1 MRCTDATLLYNKAY
15 QLSSI
20 LSFLPGILV
29 FFVLYIIGM
38 FCVAFSTTLVPEE
51 SKTVFFPG
59 IMIVALGMGGLKP
72 LVSTFGAD
80 QIKDERAKESFF
92 NYLYWFQNM
101 GAFAAFTLL
110 VYICQDVSFTL
121 GFSLSAGCLLLSLI
135 VLYSGHSK
143 YTITPPVKE
152 SPVAAF
158 FHVIYE
164 GLTRRGNGYSSVEA
178 TDIDQGAVA
187 TEAEVHDWLDGALL
201 RNGGSHASHDIVMV
215 RKIGRVMPVFFLLV
229 VYWGVNSQM
238 ATTFFN
244 QGETYP

>member
-1 MRCTDATLLYNKAY
+1 MYITLF
-15 QLSSI
+15 
-20 LSFLPGILV
+20 SF
-29 FFVLYIIGM
+29 
-38 FCVAFSTTLVPEE
+38 FSFDNSRYT
-51 SKTVFFPG
+51 
-59 IMIVALGMGGLKP
+59 
-72 LVSTFGAD
+72 VSTFGAD
-80 QIKDERAKESFF
+80 QITDERAKESFF

-121 GFSLSAGCLLLSLI
+121 GFTLSAFALVLSLL
-135 VLYSGHSK
+135 VLYSGRSK
-143 YTITPPVKE
+143 YTIAPPVRE

-164 GLTRRGNGYSSVEA
+164 GIAKPGRNGNYNAIDANSSA
-178 TDIDQGAVA
+178 
-187 TEAEVHDWLDGALL
+187 AESSSSSEEGGGGDWLDGALL
-201 RNGGSHASHDIVMV
+201 RNGGSHAKHDIDMV

-244 QGETYP
+244 QGPMHTSLSLSVSLSIYSSISISFWFQFILFFSNLTNVFYT